1 METERRKRNGPN
13 LIFQARLRSHSPRF
27 FDWLASLG
35 IMRKARCATA
45 VAEESPAPASDSPK
59 PADPGP
65 EVGMVCKHEAI
76 GSVRDKFAI
85 TDAMTLNDLLGRSPH
100 NSSTN

>member
-1 METERRKRNGPN
+1 
-13 LIFQARLRSHSPRF
+13 
-27 FDWLASLG
+27 
-35 IMRKARCATA
+35 MRKARCATA

-59 PADPGP
+59 PAEPGP

-85 TDAMTLNDLLGRSPH
+85 ADAMTLNDLLGRSLH
-100 NSSTN
+100 NSSTNWHMLKGKCDLGTCAKTLTSGQMSLPA